1 MRNFVPFIGVA
12 LIVFVAIVLFTS
24 YHQVGADELC
34 VGTRFGNVV
43 GEYDGGVYIV
53 PFTEFNCYTSRQA
66 IYEVANDPRPDDPET
81 ASFGGATVTAQTS
94 DGQSI
99 TVNYTIIYQLQ
110 TDHIRDIFLNLGTDI
125 GQVNDK
131 VVERLSRSTVRNIMP
146 TYTADELYTGERTGC
161 AGLTPEEQ
169 EELDCARVTRSTI
182 EDVLQSEL
190 TEKFAEQ
197 NVILVDFSLRGFGF
211 DSDYLDAIERKQISV
226 QDVETARNRAQARE
240 IETDAEVYNIEQI
253 SQAISENP
261 VYLQL
266 EFFREVQFVVVPE
279 GQVQYLLPFENLDLQ
294 QSTEEP
300 SETTTPEFGE

>member
-1 MRNFVPFIGVA
+1 MRSFLPFIGVA
-12 LIVFVAIVLFTS
+12 LLVFVVIVVFTS
-24 YHQVGADELC
+24 YHQVDADELC
-34 VGTRFGNVV
+34 VGTRFGDVV

-66 IYEVANDPRPDDPET
+66 IYEVANNPRVDDVES
-81 ASFGGATVTAQTS
+81 ASFGGSTVTAQTS

-110 TDHIRDIFLNLGTDI
+110 TDRIQEIFLNLGTNI
-125 GQVNDK
+125 SQVNDK

-161 AGLTPEEQ
+161 AGLTPEEK
-169 EELDCARVTRSTI
+169 EELDCSPVTRSTI
-182 EDVLQSEL
+182 EDVIQTEL
-190 TEKFAEQ
+190 TSKFSEQ
-197 NVILVDFSLRGFGF
+197 NVTLVDFSLRGFGF
-211 DSDYLDAIERKQISV
+211 DEDYLAAIERKQISV
-226 QDVETARNRAQARE
+226 QEVETARNNARARE

-279 GQVQYLLPFENLDLQ
+279 AQVQYLLPFEDLDLE
-294 QSTEEP
+294 STQEEP
-300 SETTTPEFGE
+300 SELTTPDFGE

>member
-1 MRNFVPFIGVA
+1 MRSFIPFIGVA
-12 LIVFVAIVLFTS
+12 ALVFVVIIVFTS
-24 YHQVGADELC
+24 YHQVDADKLC
-34 VGTRFGNVV
+34 VGTRFGDVV

-53 PFTEFNCYTSRQA
+53 PLTEFNCYTSRQA
-66 IYEVANDPRPDDPET
+66 IYEVANNPRTDDPES
-81 ASFGGATVTAQTS
+81 ASFGGSTVTAQTS

-110 TDHIRDIFLNLGTDI
+110 TDRIQEIFLNLGTNI
-125 GQVNDK
+125 SQVNDK

-146 TYTADELYTGERTGC
+146 TYTADELYTGERADC

-169 EELDCARVTRSTI
+169 EELDCSPVTRATI
-182 EDVLQSEL
+182 EDVIQTEL
-190 TEKFAEQ
+190 SSKFAEQ
-197 NVILVDFSLRGFGF
+197 NVTLVDFSLRGFGF
-211 DSDYLDAIERKQISV
+211 DEDYLTAIERKQISV
-226 QDVETARNRAQARE
+226 QDVETARNNARARE

-279 GQVQYLLPFENLDLQ
+279 AQVQYLMPFEDFKED
-294 QSTEEP
+294 QSAEDQ
-300 SETTTPEFGE
+300 SELTTPEFGE